1 MEPVSFTEFRQNLAR
16 HLDAVAESG
25 QPLVVTRQGGK
36 EAVVVMTVAEFEG
49 WQETVHLLSSPAN
62 AVRLLRS
69 VKDADEGTFV
79 EGVTLDV
86 EEPV

>member
-25 QPLVVTRQGGK
+25 QHLVVTRQGR
-36 EAVVVMTVAEFEG
+36 ASVVVMTLEEFEG

-69 VKDADEGTFV
+69 VKDADEGRFV
-79 EGVTLDV
+79 EGVTMEV
-86 EEPV
+86 EEEV